1 MTCITNLHTNL
12 AETGMPTRLL
22 RQSNLNA
29 WSSKRPVT
37 ATITAAKTTSDD
49 DGRIFVVESSDV
61 LLLLSVCF

>member
-1 MTCITNLHTNL
+1 
-12 AETGMPTRLL
+12 MPTRLL

-37 ATITAAKTTSDD
+37 AAITAAKTTSDD

-61 LLLLSVCF
+61 FLFLLSVFF

>member
-1 MTCITNLHTNL
+1 
-12 AETGMPTRLL
+12 MPTRLL

-49 DGRIFVVESSDV
+49 DGLILVVVELADV
-61 LLLLSVCF
+61 LRCYLFALILPTVVMGSKEL